1 MLFDEPLTGFDPL
14 VLNDIKQI
22 IRELKDRGIIIII
35 PPATVYEKHKMFVI
49 PVYHQSRKNH
59 RIWAT
64 RKNSP

>member
-1 MLFDEPLTGFDPL
+1 MLFDETLTGFDPL

-22 IRELKDRGIIIII
+22 IRELKDRGISIII
-35 PPATVYEKHKMFVI
+35 PPATMYEKRKMFEM

-59 RIWAT
+59 RIWST